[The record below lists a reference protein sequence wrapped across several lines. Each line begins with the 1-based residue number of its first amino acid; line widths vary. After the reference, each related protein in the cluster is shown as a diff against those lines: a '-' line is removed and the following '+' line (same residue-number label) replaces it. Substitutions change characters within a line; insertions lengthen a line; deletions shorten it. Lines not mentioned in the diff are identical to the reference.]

1 MTPTRAESSA
11 RPGPWWR
18 LRLSDGLRADL
29 RVTLPAWLAA
39 RALVV
44 VAYILA
50 LGVAHRWLNGGT
62 TPQLREGLMA
72 WDGTF
77 YRDIATVGY
86 RNLPV
91 EALRFFPLYPLGA
104 RGLGWAL
111 FGQIDVALLVIANG
125 ASLALAVVT
134 RRLVLLEK
142 QDEALAE
149 RAVWFTAL
157 FPSAFVLVWA
167 YAEGLFLLA
176 TVATFLAVR
185 SRRYELAAACALVA
199 ALTRPLGV
207 LLVVPIAI
215 EALRERRVTDAPGW
229 AARSAAVL
237 APVAGL
243 ALYLAWVQRNFGNGR
258 LPFTVQSDLRGD
270 VLDPVS
276 RMVRGVGDLFGPER
290 FGDGLHIPFAVAFV
304 VLLVIVF
311 KRWPVSYGVF
321 AALVLLA
328 ALSADNLNSL
338 ERYAL
343 NAFPLVFAVAGI
355 TAASRAERLALA
367 VGAGGLVSLC
377 ALAWLGVY
385 VP

>member
-1 MTPTRAESSA
+1 M
-11 RPGPWWR
+11 
-18 LRLSDGLRADL
+18 SDTLRADL
-29 RVTLPAWLAA
+29 RVVLPSWLAA
-39 RALVV
+39 RALVA

-50 LGVAHRWLNGGT
+50 LGVAHHWLDGGT
-62 TPQLREGLMA
+62 TPMLREGLIA

-86 RNLPV
+86 HGLPV
-91 EALRFFPLYPLGA
+91 EALRFFPLYPLGT
-104 RGLGWAL
+104 RGLGWL
-111 FGQIDVALLVIANG
+111 LVGHIDVALLVIANG
-125 ASLALAVVT
+125 ASLAMAVLL
-134 RRLVLLEK
+134 RRLALLETG
-142 QDEALAE
+142 DEALAE

-176 TVATFLAVR
+176 TVGAFLAAR
-185 SRRYELAAACALVA
+185 SRRFEIAAALGLVA

-207 LLVVPIAI
+207 LLAVPIAI
-215 EALRERRVTDAPGW
+215 EALRNRREVDGPGVV
-229 AARSAAVL
+229 ARFVAVG

-243 ALYLAWVQRNFGNGR
+243 ALYLGWVGAAFGNPR
-258 LPFTVQSDLRGD
+258 LPFTVQNELRGD
-270 VLDPVS
+270 VLNPV
-276 RMVRGVGDLFGPER
+276 VRLIRGLGDLVGPER
-290 FGDGLHIPFAVAFV
+290 FGDGLHIPFALAFLA
-304 VLLVIVF
+304 LLVVVF
-311 KRWPVSYGVF
+311 RRWPASYGAY

-338 ERYAL
+338 ERYGL
-343 NAFPLVFAVAGI
+343 NAFPLVLALAGI
-355 TAASRAERLALA
+355 TAAPRLERLALA